1 MCGIFG
7 YIAKHG
13 RGPDLAR
20 LRRIAL
26 ETETRG
32 RDRKNL
38 MARRALA
45 DCDAWLGRKAAAE

>member
-32 RDRKNL
+32 RHAFGLAWLVVTDRL
-38 MARRALA
+38 TRRA
-45 DCDAWLGRKAAAE
+45 GR